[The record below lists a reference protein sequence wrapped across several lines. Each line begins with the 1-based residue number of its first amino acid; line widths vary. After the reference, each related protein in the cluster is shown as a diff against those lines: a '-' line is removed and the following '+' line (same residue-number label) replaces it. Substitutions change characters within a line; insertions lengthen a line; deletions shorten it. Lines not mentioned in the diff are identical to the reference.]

1 MEELNYVLIDDA
13 SEVAAA
19 CERLS
24 RHAELG
30 FDTETTS
37 LSPFDGRLRL
47 VQLAAP
53 GEPVYVFDLF
63 KLAPNGDTVNEP
75 ALEPLRRLLFAARP
89 VKVAHNCLAGDMLV
103 SMSDGTKIRID
114 KLVRERAGGE
124 VLCVDE
130 ETGAIRT
137 GTIVDWVD
145 GGIRPWDD
153 WLRIR
158 MRGKGRL
165 RVTKDHE
172 ILTERGR
179 VRAESLLVGDKVLTS
194 LPALSQPQ
202 RDMLY
207 GSLLGDGSLMM
218 QRSAQA
224 RTPYFKVSHSTK
236 QEGYVALKAAAL
248 GDLVKL
254 VKTEN
259 VNYRGFSDN
268 ANGTQL
274 IVLTTKSDP
283 RLFDLYDDC
292 LTGGKRTLTRRW
304 LDNLSVPAMAV
315 WYCDDGS
322 LSKTSVRICVSALGR
337 QGADTLV
344 EFLRSREFP
353 ARLWVRPD
361 GQLYVKVAGPYG
373 RGMSSEMRHF
383 WEGIAPYVPTSMRY
397 KLPEAYAHLASDEYW
412 TTGQARPGAFSDTVV
427 EISPLLNDSVER
439 RRYDGYRRGKRRG
452 IRQYCLT
459 VSTHRNFVAG
469 GLAVSNCKF
478 DAKWVRHHLGVELCG
493 EFDSRAENKK
503 EVERGGLFDT
513 LLASQLISA
522 GEQEDRHSLASVAE
536 RYLNQ
541 AVDKSQ
547 QVSDWGGEL
556 SAAQLEYAARDAAL
570 MLPLRLK
577 LVDALR
583 AAALTRTAQLEF
595 ECVVPLAALELA
607 GVYLDQPCWRAKL
620 KDIGRQR
627 GELHELLQDEL
638 SEEPAQQSLFGP
650 VRADINLDSHVQ
662 LTRALKRV
670 LPAGEEI
677 PDSTRNWKLEPLAL
691 KFPVVRQILDYRTLQ
706 KTLKFGETL
715 LEAVNPKTGR
725 IHSNFHQIGAPTGR
739 MSSTDPNV
747 QQIPHAFDMRRCF
760 RAPEGRKLIDADYC
774 VAAGTRV
781 ATARGLVPVERVVP
795 GDEVYLED
803 GSTAGVSATVKRGT
817 LPTVTVTLKNG
828 YSLTATTLHRVRVL
842 DEEGEYVWRR
852 IGELKKSDRVVI
864 QPGRG
869 LNERLPYVGLPA
881 ALSEHHNNHK
891 TLTTPQHA
899 DERLATFMG
908 YVAGDGSLRKRGIEW
923 VVNDSDAD
931 VSDEVRGLASEL
943 FGIPVHDRGAY
954 RGVRE
959 EGLYSSPL
967 LKWLTTVGLSKDS
980 VPDFLWASR
989 PSVVTAY
996 LRGLFESDGSV
1007 TDSDTGKVSFASSR
1021 RRIAAEVHMLL
1032 LALGVPATLREQRNT
1047 GPDKRFNCWTVS
1059 VVAAGLRTFSER
1071 VGFMSRRKREKLQ
1084 ALLLRQTGKTVVGN
1098 MPNLSRRI
1106 RSLRLS
1112 GEARRLLNNSSSLGR
1127 PVSTALAAI
1136 IENAFPE
1143 VAHSLGLQR
1152 VTKFKQLFLPVSKIE
1167 PAGEREV
1174 FDLSVPGPMAYISDG
1189 FVSHN
1194 SQIEL
1199 RILADFTGDRGFVD
1213 AFTAGVDLHRA
1224 TAAQVFNVKKIEDVT
1239 KEQRDF
1245 AKRLNFGVVY
1255 GIGARR
1261 FALLTGLK
1269 ESEAEDLLRRY
1280 FATYRE
1286 LDSWLRDA
1294 GNKAVRERTAPR
1306 TVAGRLFRFNF
1317 DPEDRQAASLA
1328 HRGGKNS
1335 PIQGSSADII
1345 KRAMRL
1351 LHDRLK
1357 GTGAAIVNVVHD
1369 EIVVETGAGEAEET
1383 AKVVEG
1389 AMCDAGE
1396 EYVKAVPVKV
1406 EASVTD
1412 EWVK

>member
-1 MEELNYVLIDDA
+1 MYLEAPARLRETAMEEINYRLIEDA

-63 KLAPNGDTVNEP
+63 KLAPSGDTLNEP
-75 ALEPLRRLLFAARP
+75 ALEPLRRLLAATRP
-89 VKVAHNCLAGDMLV
+89 VKVAHNSG
-103 SMSDGTKIRID
+103 
-114 KLVRERAGGE
+114 
-124 VLCVDE
+124 
-130 ETGAIRT
+130 
-137 GTIVDWVD
+137 
-145 GGIRPWDD
+145 
-153 WLRIR
+153 
-158 MRGKGRL
+158 
-165 RVTKDHE
+165 
-172 ILTERGR
+172 
-179 VRAESLLVGDKVLTS
+179 
-194 LPALSQPQ
+194 
-202 RDMLY
+202 
-207 GSLLGDGSLMM
+207 
-218 QRSAQA
+218 
-224 RTPYFKVSHSTK
+224 
-236 QEGYVALKAAAL
+236 
-248 GDLVKL
+248 
-254 VKTEN
+254 
-259 VNYRGFSDN
+259 
-268 ANGTQL
+268 
-274 IVLTTKSDP
+274 
-283 RLFDLYDDC
+283 
-292 LTGGKRTLTRRW
+292 
-304 LDNLSVPAMAV
+304 
-315 WYCDDGS
+315 
-322 LSKTSVRICVSALGR
+322 
-337 QGADTLV
+337 
-344 EFLRSREFP
+344 
-353 ARLWVRPD
+353 
-361 GQLYVKVAGPYG
+361 
-373 RGMSSEMRHF
+373 
-383 WEGIAPYVPTSMRY
+383 
-397 KLPEAYAHLASDEYW
+397 
-412 TTGQARPGAFSDTVV
+412 
-427 EISPLLNDSVER
+427 
-439 RRYDGYRRGKRRG
+439 
-452 IRQYCLT
+452 
-459 VSTHRNFVAG
+459 
-469 GLAVSNCKF
+469 F

-493 EFDSRAENKK
+493 EFDSRAESKN

-541 AVDKSQ
+541 AVDKTQ
-547 QVSDWGGEL
+547 QVSNWAGEL

-595 ECVVPLAALELA
+595 ECVTPLAALELA

-627 GELHELLQDEL
+627 EELHELLQDEL

-650 VRADINLDSHVQ
+650 VRANLNLDSHVQ

-670 LPAGEEI
+670 LPEGEEI
-677 PDSTRNWKLEPLAL
+677 PDSTRNWKLEPLAA
-691 KFPVVRQILDYRTLQ
+691 KFPVVRRILDYRTLQ

-715 LEAVNPKTGR
+715 LEAVNKQTGR
-725 IHSNFHQIGAPTGR
+725 IHSHFHQIGAPTGR
-739 MSSTDPNV
+739 MSCTDPNI
-747 QQIPHAFDMRRCF
+747 QQVPHAFDMRRCF

-774 VAAGTRV
+774 VAEGTRV
-781 ATARGLVPVERVVP
+781 ATARGLVPVEEVLA
-795 GDEVYLED
+795 GDDVCLED
-803 GSTAGVSATVKRGT
+803 GSTARVSATVKRGT

-828 YSLTATTLHRVRVL
+828 YALTATTLHRIRVL

-852 IGELKKSDRVVI
+852 IGELKAGDRVAI

-869 LNERLPYVGLPA
+869 LDGGLPYVELPA
-881 ALSEHHNNHK
+881 SLSEHHNNHK
-891 TLTTPQHA
+891 TLTTPPYA
-899 DERLATFMG
+899 DERLAMFMG
-908 YVAGDGSLRKRGIEW
+908 YVAGDGSLRKRGVEW
-923 VVNDSDAD
+923 VVNVSDAD
-931 VSDEVRGLASEL
+931 VSDEIRELASEL

-959 EGLYSSPL
+959 SGLYSLPL
-967 LKWLTTVGLSKDS
+967 VKWLTGAGLSKGQ
-980 VPDFLWASR
+980 VPDFLWSSR
-989 PSVVTAY
+989 PSVVAAY

-1021 RRIAAEVHMLL
+1021 RRITAEVHMLL
-1032 LALGVPATLREQRNT
+1032 LALGIPATLREQRNT

-1059 VVAAGLRTFSER
+1059 VVAAGLRTFDER
-1071 VGFMSRRKREKLQ
+1071 VGFMSRRKREKLR
-1084 ALLLRQTGKTVVGN
+1084 ALLSRQTGKTVVGN

-1112 GEARRLLNNSSSLGR
+1112 GEARRRLNNSSSLGR
-1127 PVSTALAAI
+1127 PVSTTLAAT
-1136 IENAFPE
+1136 IEQDFPE
-1143 VAHSLGLQR
+1143 VARSLGLQH
-1152 VTKFKQLFLPVSKIE
+1152 VTKFKQLFLRVSKVE

-1174 FDLSVPGPMAYISDG
+1174 FDLSVPGPMTYISDG

-1213 AFTAGVDLHRA
+1213 AFQSGADLHRT

-1280 FATYRE
+1280 FATYRD
-1286 LDSWLRDA
+1286 LDAWLRDA

-1369 EIVVETGAGEAEET
+1369 EIVVETAAGEAEEM

-1389 AMCDAGE
+1389 AMCAAGE